1 MTDELK
7 TLKDLNKEDMSG
19 PYGQPYGPD
28 YVITKELRQ
37 EAIKWKKHLKEI
49 RDNHNGIEGYSYELA
64 QMDFIDYFFN
74 LTEDD
79 LK

>member
-1 MTDELK
+1 MTELK
-7 TLKDLNKEDMSG
+7 TLKDLRHFNTGFSLPENKPIEAISER
-19 PYGQPYGPD
+19 
-28 YVITKELRQ
+28 ELRQ